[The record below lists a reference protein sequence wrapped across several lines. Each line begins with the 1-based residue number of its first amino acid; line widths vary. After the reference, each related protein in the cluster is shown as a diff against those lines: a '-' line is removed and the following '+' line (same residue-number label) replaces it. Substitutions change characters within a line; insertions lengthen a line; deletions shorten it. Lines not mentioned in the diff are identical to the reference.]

1 MIRLLWSESH
11 DSTAMHGQ
19 STAAKVRLQ
28 WLQFCGQWDHVGK
41 DGDRAWNC
49 HVELERLSL
58 IHTSQHIFRTGD
70 ISDICISKKKDNYQF
85 LRYVFVIWSTR
96 PGFLFAWRIWPA
108 MAASWARISSP
119 GLFQWECDHRK
130 SQSIVNVWRHILWI
144 SNDILEVSW
153 WFNDLLD
160 IIWYYIDLTR

>member
-1 MIRLLWSESH
+1 MGDKTDNKFYRILQDFIDQILMIRLLWSESH

-70 ISDICISKKKDNYQF
+70 ISDICISKKK
-85 LRYVFVIWSTR
+85 
-96 PGFLFAWRIWPA
+96 G
-108 MAASWARISSP
+108 
-119 GLFQWECDHRK
+119 
-130 SQSIVNVWRHILWI
+130 
-144 SNDILEVSW
+144 
-153 WFNDLLD
+153 
-160 IIWYYIDLTR
+160 

>member
-1 MIRLLWSESH
+1 MSHTTARLC
-11 DSTAMHGQ
+11 TAR
-19 STAAKVRLQ
+19 ARLPR
-28 WLQFCGQWDHVGK
+28 FDYNGYSSAGN
-41 DGDRAWNC
+41 GTM
-49 HVELERLSL
+49 LERMVIERGIVMWSLRGSAWYILLS
-58 IHTSQHIFRTGD
+58 IFSELV
-70 ISDICISKKKDNYQF
+70 ISVISVFQKKKDNYQF